1 MEPGE
6 VLAAL
11 EVALLAD
18 VELVL
23 EDELEKLG
31 VSEAI
36 GRGLLEA
43 DGQIGAEP
51 GEAQLSEGGVDL
63 GGCATNLIIGTL

>member
-23 EDELEKLG
+23 EDELQELG
-31 VSEAI
+31 VAEAI

-43 DGQIGAEP
+43 DGQIGAEARR
-51 GEAQLSEGGVDL
+51 GAAGG
-63 GGCATNLIIGTL
+63 GWSRFGWS